1 MSLRPASA
9 KATAGPAIASATAG
23 VEGRTMRDR
32 LTGFVAIVAVVFA
45 VTAAQAHHSVSG
57 QFDVSKPITLK
68 GVISKIDWIN
78 PHIYVHLDVK
88 DPSGTTTTWALSTL
102 PTAMMR
108 RAGLTRE
115 TLQGKPGEEVTI
127 DAVPARDGSKNLGWI
142 NKITYADGHS
152 FAPTGQ

>member
-1 MSLRPASA
+1 MRYRLSLLVVAMGIA
-9 KATAGPAIASATAG
+9 ASAT
-23 VEGRTMRDR
+23 
-32 LTGFVAIVAVVFA
+32 LL
-45 VTAAQAHHSVSG
+45 AHHSVPG
-57 QFDVSKPITLK
+57 QFDMSKPVTLK
-68 GVISKIDWIN
+68 GVITKIDWIN

-88 DPSGTTTTWALSTL
+88 DGSGTTSTWALATL

-115 TLQGKPGEEVTI
+115 SLQGKPGEEVTI
-127 DAVPARDGSKNLGWI
+127 NAVPARDGSKQLGWI

>member
-1 MSLRPASA
+1 
-9 KATAGPAIASATAG
+9 
-23 VEGRTMRDR
+23 MRYR
-32 LTGFVAIVAVVFA
+32 LSGFLIVAAA
-45 VTAAQAHHSVSG
+45 VLSLSTVQAHHSVPG

-68 GVISKIDWIN
+68 GVISKIEWIN

-88 DPSGTTTTWALSTL
+88 EPNGTTTTWALSTL

-108 RAGLTRE
+108 RAGLTKE

-127 DAVPARDGSKNLGWI
+127 NAVPARDGSKNLGWI

>member
-1 MSLRPASA
+1 M
-9 KATAGPAIASATAG
+9 
-23 VEGRTMRDR
+23 
-32 LTGFVAIVAVVFA
+32 A
-45 VTAAQAHHSVSG
+45 VTAAATLVAHHSVPG
-57 QFDVSKPITLK
+57 QFDVSKPMTLK

-88 DPSGTTTTWALSTL
+88 ESDGTTNTWALATL

-108 RAGLTRE
+108 RAGITKDS
-115 TLQGKPGEEVTI
+115 LQGKSGEEVTI
-127 DAVPARDGSKNLGWI
+127 NAVPARDGSKHLAWI

>member
-1 MSLRPASA
+1 
-9 KATAGPAIASATAG
+9 
-23 VEGRTMRDR
+23 MRYR
-32 LTGFVAIVAVVFA
+32 VGSVLVAAVMA
-45 VTAAQAHHSVSG
+45 VTAAATLVAHHSVPG
-57 QFDVSKPITLK
+57 QFDVSKPMTLK

-88 DPSGTTTTWALSTL
+88 ESDGTTNTWALATL

-108 RAGLTRE
+108 RAGITKE
-115 TLQGKPGEEVTI
+115 SLQGKSGEEVTI
-127 DAVPARDGSKNLGWI
+127 NAVPARDGSKHLAWI

>member
-1 MSLRPASA
+1 MRNRLRSLLISA
-9 KATAGPAIASATAG
+9 
-23 VEGRTMRDR
+23 
-32 LTGFVAIVAVVFA
+32 AIV
-45 VTAAQAHHSVSG
+45 VTAAATLLAHHSVPG
-57 QFDVSKPITLK
+57 QFDVSKPMTLK

-88 DPSGTTTTWALSTL
+88 EPDGTTNTWALATL

-108 RAGLTRE
+108 RAGITKDS
-115 TLQGKPGEEVTI
+115 LQGKSGEEVTI
-127 DAVPARDGSKNLGWI
+127 NAVPARDGSKHLGWI